1 MARRGPRREHREAA
15 LPAGGAYRLPACGHR
30 RGARLRRRGAG
41 HRPFRLGGGARIRD
55 WPGSGAQGASLC
67 RVGGA
72 GYRHLDRIPDAG
84 QHGGEHG
91 PSSDE
96 GAHLAAHELRRL
108 RIAGELRCAG
118 DSAEN
123 RLGKPPV
130 GSRASRLKTIVIMA
144 GGTGGHIFPGL
155 AVAAEMR
162 SAGWEVVWMGAR
174 GGMGERR
181 GPPRGYRT
189 AWIRARAARGK
200 GLVQKLMLP
209 ANLLFSFWE
218 SARHLMRLKPDVVLG
233 LGGYVAFPG
242 GMMASLLNRPLALH
256 EQNAIAGL
264 ANRVLAGVS
273 DKVMVAF
280 PQALDSAEW
289 TGNPVRD
296 EIAAMAPP
304 EDRFRGRTG
313 PIRILVVGGS
323 LGAQA
328 LNEAVPKALALL
340 STPVS
345 VVHQSGEKHLQVLK
359 QNYADARVEGELVA
373 FIDDMARRYA
383 EADLVIC
390 RAGAV
395 TIAELSAGGM
405 ASILVPFPHAVDDHQ
420 TANARFLA
428 EAGAAVLLPQSEL
441 TPERLAQFL
450 RELDRPRLLEMA
462 RNARGLGKPDASRI
476 VAERCMELAE
486 KPRRAR

>member
-1 MARRGPRREHREAA
+1 
-15 LPAGGAYRLPACGHR
+15 
-30 RGARLRRRGAG
+30 
-41 HRPFRLGGGARIRD
+41 
-55 WPGSGAQGASLC
+55 
-67 RVGGA
+67 V
-72 GYRHLDRIPDAG
+72 
-84 QHGGEHG
+84 
-91 PSSDE
+91 
-96 GAHLAAHELRRL
+96 
-108 RIAGELRCAG
+108 
-118 DSAEN
+118 
-123 RLGKPPV
+123 
-130 GSRASRLKTIVIMA
+130 KTILIMA

-155 AVAAEMR
+155 AVAHEMR
-162 SAGWEVVWMGAR
+162 AAGWEVVWMGAR
-174 GGMGERR
+174 GGMEERLV
-181 GPPRGYRT
+181 PPRGYRT
-189 AWIRARAARGK
+189 AWIRAKAARGK
-200 GLVQKLMLP
+200 GLVQKLLLP
-209 ANLLFSFWE
+209 ANLLYSFWE
-218 SARHLMRLKPDVVLG
+218 SARLIRALKPDVVLG

-256 EQNAIAGL
+256 EQNAVPGL
-264 ANRVLAGVS
+264 ANRVLSTVS

-280 PQALDSAEW
+280 PQALGSAEW
-289 TGNPVRD
+289 TGNPVRG
-296 EIAAMAPP
+296 EIAAVALP
-304 EDRFRGRTG
+304 EARFQGRTG
-313 PIRILVVGGS
+313 PTRILVVGGS

-428 EAGAAVLLPQSEL
+428 EKGAAILVPQREMSA
-441 TPERLAQFL
+441 ERLAAL
-450 RELDRPRLLEMA
+450 IGSLDRAKLLDMA
-462 RNARGLGKPDASRI
+462 KKARALGKPDAARV
-476 VAERCMELAE
+476 VAQRCMEI
-486 KPRRAR
+486 AR